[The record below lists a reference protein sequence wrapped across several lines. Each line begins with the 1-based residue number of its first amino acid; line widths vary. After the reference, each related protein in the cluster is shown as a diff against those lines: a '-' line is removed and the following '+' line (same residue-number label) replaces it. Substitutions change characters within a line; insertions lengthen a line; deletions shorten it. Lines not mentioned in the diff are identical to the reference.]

1 MVHTVGLA
9 DMVVRAATPEETGE
23 VEELAR
29 WSDRSHLRFQ
39 LDYLPQLVRD
49 GRVLLALR
57 EGQPCALSYTIID
70 YPNCSIR
77 GLAVR
82 PVRGSEA
89 AIESVLAYLV
99 PAARQANAVSIAYIG
114 DDRWL
119 VPYLTANGFARAD
132 SIIALQLPAGYI
144 RERGNREC
152 RVRPVAEA
160 DLDALVEADWSAFDL
175 LWRNGRETIRQ
186 FFGQM
191 PYFLV
196 ATDGEG
202 LLGYACGTKYGKV
215 GHLVRL
221 VVHRRAQRRG
231 VGTRL
236 VREVLDR
243 MAETGVR
250 CLTLNTQ
257 HDNQASQAFYRSLG
271 FHPGQNPTTVYRY
284 LL

>member
-1 MVHTVGLA
+1 ME
-9 DMVVRAATPEETGE
+9 VRAATPEETEE

-29 WSDRSHLRFQ
+29 WSDRAHLRFQ
-39 LDYLPQLVRD
+39 LEYLPRLVRE

-57 EGQPCALSYTIID
+57 ERRLCALSYTIID

-82 PVRGSEA
+82 PGQEVEA
-89 AIESVLAYLV
+89 AVESVLAHLV
-99 PAARQANAVSIAYIG
+99 PAARQANAASIAYIG

-119 VPYLTANGFARAD
+119 VPHLTAHGFARAGR
-132 SIIALQLPAGYI
+132 IVGLQLPSGYI
-144 RERGNREC
+144 RDRGNRDC
-152 RVRPVAEA
+152 RVRPVADA
-160 DLDALVEADWSAFDL
+160 DLDALVEVDWSAFDL
-175 LWRNGRETIRQ
+175 YWRNGRETIRQ

-196 ATDGEG
+196 ATDDEG
-202 LLGYACGTKYGKV
+202 MLGYACGTKYGKV
-215 GHLVRL
+215 GHMVRL
-221 VVHRRAQRRG
+221 AVHSRAQRQG

-236 VREVLDR
+236 MREVLDR

-257 HDNQASQAFYRSLG
+257 DDNRASQAFYRSLG
-271 FHPGQNPTTVYRY
+271 FHRGQNPTTVYRY